1 MSRVTELASGQ
12 INGCDT
18 ITIELIEA
26 DGTPAVIIVR
36 WPARPTVLKR
46 GRVIIYSPACPHCGH
61 SAHMRNET
69 VRHQTKRA
77 ALLIRNAVLSR
88 AETRRS

>member
-12 INGCDT
+12 INGRDT

-26 DGTPAVIIVR
+26 DGAPAVIIVR

-46 GRVIIYSPACPHCGH
+46 GRVIIYSQPAH
-61 SAHMRNET
+61 SAVTARTCVMRPYGI
-69 VRHQTKRA
+69 KRKG
-77 ALLIRNAVLSR
+77 LHY
-88 AETRRS
+88 